1 MILYFCPEW
10 KSISAGVRVIYRQVE
25 ILLKHGYQVA
35 LLHETP
41 GFKYSQMPEVPI
53 RYVNQPLNRRDI
65 VVVPE
70 GLPAVMAE
78 TAKLDLRLFVM
89 ALSWCY
95 VYSTLPDGTD
105 WRAFHVERVLTNS
118 SVIADFIAWAMRL
131 PVHVFQW
138 GINPQLYYYSPQ
150 EKTRQLTYIS
160 RKAGE
165 MQELKRVLRSREE
178 RFIDQLTWKGLEG
191 LAEADYARE
200 VRRSAVFLNMSRAEG
215 LCCSVL
221 EAMRSGTL
229 VAGFNSVGGKRELI
243 GDGDGQNCILAE
255 NLDYITLAY
264 RLEPLLNDLL
274 ADDLSRWEAMRQNA
288 LADSAEYSMEAEE
301 ASVVS
306 MWRSILESSR

>member
-1 MILYFCPEW
+1 MILFFCPEW

-25 ILLKHGYQVA
+25 ILLKHSYQVA

-41 GFKYSQMPEVPI
+41 GFKYSQMPQVPI
-53 RYVNQPLNRRDI
+53 RYVNQPLDRGDI

-78 TAKLDLRLFVM
+78 LSKLDVRLFVI

-95 VYSTLPDGTD
+95 VYDNLPDGTD
-105 WRAFHVERVLTNS
+105 WRTLKVERVLTNS
-118 SVIADFIAWAMRL
+118 SVIGEFIAWAMRL
-131 PVHVFQW
+131 PVHLFRW

-150 EKTRQLTYIS
+150 EKTRQLTYIL
-160 RKAGE
+160 RKAGA
-165 MQELKRVLRSREE
+165 MHELMRLLRSRDP
-178 RFIDQLTWKGLEG
+178 RFIDQFTWKGLEG
-191 LAEADYARE
+191 LDEADYARE
-200 VRRSAVFLNMSRAEG
+200 VRRSAIFLNMSQAEG

-229 VAGFNSVGGKRELI
+229 VAGFNSVGGKRDLI

-264 RLEPLLNDLL
+264 KMEPLLNDLL
-274 ADDLSRWEAMRQNA
+274 ADNLSRWERIRDNAMA
-288 LADSAEYSMEAEE
+288 ATAPYTPEAEE
-301 ASVVS
+301 QSVLA
-306 MWRSILESSR
+306 MWKNINL